1 MVIKNSY
8 NSILILTLTFMSKSI
23 FDYSQYKFS
32 TPKDETNFSSAVND
46 MNVSAIKEMALLST
60 KYPDA
65 IRFSIGMPSFE
76 TPYYIREAVIK
87 ELITNN
93 SIGKYAPVSGIPEL
107 RIEIAKRVASDRGW
121 KVDPDKNIIVS
132 AGSIEALNVVFH
144 TLLNIDDEV
153 IFFEPCYPNYIQQ
166 AKLVR
171 AKAVFCPLDEERG
184 WNIDLELFESMIN
197 SKTKVVVIC
206 SPNNPTGT
214 VIPKRTLDEVAEIAL
229 KHNLYIIVDEPYD
242 YLTYEGITFYSISQN
257 PEIRSNVILLR
268 SFSKEYCMTG
278 WRVGYIVA
286 DESIISQLLKVHDS
300 TVTSASTVSQYAA
313 LFALKGDQSI
323 VDDYRKEFT
332 KRKNLACELLDGLSD
347 YLSYVRPQG
356 AYYIFP
362 KIKTSND
369 IDTYKLAV
377 DILEKAKVVVIPG
390 EAFGP
395 SGKNHLRFTF
405 CEDKENIIEGF
416 SRLREYFTQ
425 NW

>member
-1 MVIKNSY
+1 
-8 NSILILTLTFMSKSI
+8 MSKSI

-184 WNIDLELFESMIN
+184 W
-197 SKTKVVVIC
+197 
-206 SPNNPTGT
+206 
-214 VIPKRTLDEVAEIAL
+214 
-229 KHNLYIIVDEPYD
+229 
-242 YLTYEGITFYSISQN
+242 
-257 PEIRSNVILLR
+257 
-268 SFSKEYCMTG
+268 
-278 WRVGYIVA
+278 
-286 DESIISQLLKVHDS
+286 
-300 TVTSASTVSQYAA
+300 
-313 LFALKGDQSI
+313 
-323 VDDYRKEFT
+323 
-332 KRKNLACELLDGLSD
+332 
-347 YLSYVRPQG
+347 
-356 AYYIFP
+356 
-362 KIKTSND
+362 
-369 IDTYKLAV
+369 
-377 DILEKAKVVVIPG
+377 
-390 EAFGP
+390 
-395 SGKNHLRFTF
+395 GK
-405 CEDKENIIEGF
+405 
-416 SRLREYFTQ
+416 Q
-425 NW
+425 